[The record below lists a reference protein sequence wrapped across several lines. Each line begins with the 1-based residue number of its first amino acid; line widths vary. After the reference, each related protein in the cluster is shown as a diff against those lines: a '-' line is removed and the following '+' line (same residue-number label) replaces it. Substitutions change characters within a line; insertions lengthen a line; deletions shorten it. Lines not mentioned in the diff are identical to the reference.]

1 MYRPP
6 VDLSLLYIP
15 VYMLFANKVTV
26 GCRFLRW
33 DDWMCRKEAHHL
45 FLITGLKIRHNDR

>member
-15 VYMLFANKVTV
+15 VYMLFAKKVTV